1 MDFLKKHYE
10 KLTLGLVLLAVA
22 GVAIYL
28 VLAVNQVQQDL
39 NAALAQAAGA
49 KQKSLQAINLVTNQT
64 ELDAVV
70 KHAPVVLGAPDHY
83 TFNPVTWA
91 RAANGRIEPT
101 RGRADMGAAGLTYVE
116 SHDLFL
122 EIGFSAVAGTPEAP
136 RYQFS
141 IRRDYEKNPKLRSA
155 IVESVAVGAESKD
168 QIFKLLEARGPKE
181 DPTDFV
187 CELVSTREQFTISKT
202 KSFKKTQGYS
212 ADLRYEASRQNFTQ
226 KRVGESLN
234 LSGAAYK
241 IVAIEKD
248 ELVVSA
254 PNSVRTTVLKASAQ

>member
-22 GVAIYL
+22 GVAISL
-28 VLAVNQVQQDL
+28 VLSVTQIKQDL
-39 NAALAQAAGA
+39 ATALEQAKGT
-49 KQKSLQAINLVTNQT
+49 KQKALQSINLSTNEN
-64 ELDAVV
+64 ELAAVV
-70 KHAPVVLGAPDHY
+70 THKPVVLGAEDHY

-101 RGRADMGAAGLTYVE
+101 RGRADMGAAGLSYTE
-116 SHDLFL
+116 SHDLYL
-122 EIGFSAVAGTPEAP
+122 EVAFSAVAGTPEAP

-141 IRRDYEKNPKLRSA
+141 IRRDYEKTPKLRTP
-155 IVESVAVGAESKD
+155 IVESVPVGAESKD
-168 QIFKLLEARGPKE
+168 QIFKLLEVRGPKE
-181 DPTDFV
+181 SPTDFV
-187 CELVSTREQFTISKT
+187 CELVSTREQFVISKT
-202 KSFKKTQGYS
+202 KSFRKTQGYS
-212 ADLRYEASRQNFTQ
+212 ADLRYEASRQSFNQ
-226 KRVGESLN
+226 KRVGDSLN
-234 LSGAAYK
+234 LSGAVYK